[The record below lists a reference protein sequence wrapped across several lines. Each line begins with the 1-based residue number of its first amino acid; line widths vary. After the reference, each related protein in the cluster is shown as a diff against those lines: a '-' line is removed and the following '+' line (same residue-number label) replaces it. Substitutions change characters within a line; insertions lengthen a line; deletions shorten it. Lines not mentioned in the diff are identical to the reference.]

1 MVLEAFLQRAPDRSA
16 FRVSSADVDNERDTG
31 RELAQW
37 LQEAGKRV
45 RSTGAPI
52 EQPTTSQPKRTRAS
66 WEARF
71 MAVKRMTLLTL
82 LAASYLLYYFVDV
95 MLQISL
101 LPALIVF
108 VPTTGLA

>member
-1 MVLEAFLQRAPDRSA
+1 M
-16 FRVSSADVDNERDTG
+16 DNEKDTG
-31 RELAQW
+31 RDLAQW

-45 RSTGAPI
+45 RSTSAPI
-52 EQPTTSQPKRTRAS
+52 EQPSTEQAKRLRAS
-66 WEARF
+66 WDARF
-71 MAVKRMTLLTL
+71 AAIKRMTLLTL

>member
-1 MVLEAFLQRAPDRSA
+1 VYLSA
-16 FRVSSADVDNERDTG
+16 TGDNEKDAG

-37 LQEAGKRV
+37 LQEVGKHV
-45 RSTGAPI
+45 RIPGAPI
-52 EQPTTSQPKRTRAS
+52 EQPNTQQPKRLCVS
-66 WEARF
+66 WDARF
-71 MAVKRMTLLTL
+71 ASIKRMTLPTL

-101 LPALIVF
+101 LPAMIVF

>member
-1 MVLEAFLQRAPDRSA
+1 
-16 FRVSSADVDNERDTG
+16 
-31 RELAQW
+31 
-37 LQEAGKRV
+37 
-45 RSTGAPI
+45 
-52 EQPTTSQPKRTRAS
+52 
-66 WEARF
+66 